1 MKRTALF
8 MFSVILVAFLAGCG
22 SGKTAGNGANNSAPS
37 SVMLSMG
44 DASNDRIIA
53 FALTVNNITLTGG
66 SNPTVL
72 STPTRVEFVHNA
84 GTFQPLIQ
92 VDVPSGAYTGATL
105 ALSNPKVV
113 AIDTTTHQPVQLTAT
128 LSSSTVNVTFAS
140 PLMINASTADV
151 RFDLDL
157 ANTVTINGSA
167 ATINPTFHVT
177 TKIVGSDNGNDDDIK
192 AVRGTV
198 SSVVAPKFT
207 ITSTQTAQMMTFST
221 DANTRFD
228 DITGLSQL
236 ATGMTVRVAFLV
248 QSDGTLLAKKVETEE
263 GDNDGFDVEA
273 FITSVTGKPATQL
286 SVTDDFVSSSVA
298 NFLNMVGIGDKL
310 TITINSNTTFSV
322 ADEGT
327 GQDQVDVTG
336 LSVSFDANNIGAA
349 QNVDIGVN
357 HELEFDEAGMSVTA
371 NSIKLERQAVTGQV
385 SNLSGSTP
393 GTFTLTLA
401 ADSAF
406 AIVTG
411 QTTLTVDVRNN
422 TATDVP
428 VANNTKV
435 RVRGLLFF
443 NGTSYT
449 LVASKITIQQ

>member
-1 MKRTALF
+1 MKRTALL
-8 MFSVILVAFLAGCG
+8 MSCIILVAFLAGCG
-22 SGKTAGNGANNSAPS
+22 SGKMANNSAPS

-53 FALTVNNITLTGG
+53 FALTVNSITLTGG

-84 GTFQPLIQ
+84 GTFQPLVQ
-92 VDVPSGAYTGATL
+92 VDVPSGTYTGATL
-105 ALSNPKVV
+105 ALADPKVV
-113 AIDTTTHQPVQLTAT
+113 AIDTTTHQPVQLTGM
-128 LSSSTVNVTFAS
+128 LSNSTVNVTFGS
-140 PLMINASTADV
+140 PLVINASIGDV

-157 ANTVTINGSA
+157 ANTVTINGST
-167 ATINPTFHVT
+167 ATITPTFHVT
-177 TKIVGSDNGNDDDIK
+177 TKIVGSDNGDRDDDIK
-192 AVRGTV
+192 SVRGTV
-198 SSVVAPKFT
+198 SSVAAPKFT
-207 ITSTQTAQMMTFST
+207 ITSTQTSQMMTFT
-221 DANTRFD
+221 ADANTRFD
-228 DITGLSQL
+228 GVTGLSQL
-236 ATGMTVRVAFLV
+236 TNGMTVRVAFVV

-263 GDNDGFDVEA
+263 DDNDGFDVEA
-273 FITSVTGKPATQL
+273 FITSVTGKPATQI

-310 TITINSNTTFSV
+310 TIAINSNTTFSV

-327 GQDQVDVTG
+327 GLAQVDVTG

-357 HELEFDEAGMSVTA
+357 HELEFDQAGMSATA
-371 NSIKLERQAVTGQV
+371 NSIKLEQQAVTGQV
-385 SNLSGSTP
+385 SNLSGSAP
-393 GTFTLTLA
+393 ATFTLTVA

-411 QTTLTVDVRNN
+411 QTTLTANVRSN

-449 LVASKITIQQ
+449 LVASRITTQP